1 MSSLIDVSSVGPRAS
16 VRGEPAVRAGA
27 YEASAFVRWTFYA
40 FVFSLPFETI
50 EWGPLEP
57 PTVLGALLL
66 AGCALLQPGLLLR
79 WPPAGFWCFL
89 AYVYVSVALGALEFT
104 RHRSEVTHDLFLLV
118 QLTTLCWIAYCLMR
132 DERVAAG
139 ALGALVAACAL
150 LALLQVTG
158 VASKATDVGAKV
170 ERVTA
175 LGFHPNNLARIF
187 ALGLLALVGLT
198 YARRQALLRPRYLAW
213 PAVALVGVALV
224 QTGSRGGL
232 LALGAGLSVFV
243 LGGGS
248 LWSKARN
255 LVGVGAV
262 ALFFVFVGVQ
272 SEVTRGR
279 FEKTLEEGDLA
290 RREEIYPSAWRMFRE
305 KPLLGWGGVTSTY
318 ELGSRLGHPEE
329 ESKNPHNL
337 ILYALVSAGL
347 AGTLPLLAGLAMC
360 ARAAWRSRR
369 GAHGVLP
376 LVLAVAVLTANM
388 SSLWL
393 FNKLHWLVMAYA
405 LASVSYCR
413 LPIGG
418 WRLRNNRPAR

>member
-1 MSSLIDVSSVGPRAS
+1 MNIGVNSAAWAGGGGG
-16 VRGEPAVRAGA
+16 VRGAADARGA
-27 YEASAFVRWTFYA
+27 FAALPLVRWAFYA

-50 EWGPLEP
+50 DFGPVEP
-57 PTVLGALLL
+57 PTVLGGLLL
-66 AGCALLQPGLLLR
+66 ASGALLQPRLFLR
-79 WPPAGFWCFL
+79 WPPAGFWCFV
-89 AYVYVSVALGALEFT
+89 VYLYLCLALGALEFGA
-104 RHRSEVTHDLFLLV
+104 HRSEVTHDLFLLA
-118 QLTTLCWIAYCLMR
+118 QLTTLCWLAYCLMR

-139 ALGALVAACAL
+139 ALSALVVACVL
-150 LALLQVTG
+150 LAVLQVTG

-175 LGFHPNNLARIF
+175 LGFHPTNLARIF
-187 ALGLLALVGLT
+187 ALGLLALVGLA
-198 YARRQALLRPRYLAW
+198 YARRRAALRPRYLVW

-232 LALGAGLSVFV
+232 VALGAGLAVFV
-243 LGGGS
+243 LRGGTLRAKLRS
-248 LWSKARN
+248 A
-255 LVGVGAV
+255 VGVLLVLLFFVAV
-262 ALFFVFVGVQ
+262 ALQ

-337 ILYALVSAGL
+337 ILYVLVSTGL
-347 AGTLPLLAGLAMC
+347 AGALPLLAGVALAG
-360 ARAAWRSRR
+360 RAAWRARR

-376 LVLAVAVLTANM
+376 LVMFVAVLTANM

-405 LASVSYCR
+405 LASATY
-413 LPIGG
+413 GG
-418 WRLRNNRPAR
+418 WRMADGGWRIRRG